1 MKIIYLGAGYCSEF
15 LTPLIQ
21 DKAEIIGV
29 HSQSPFK
36 IKFKDFRN
44 IQRFTFEDFLYL
56 KEKIL
61 KDTTH
66 ILVSIPPDN
75 RGDIAFRYLKKLLE
89 KKNSIK
95 WFGYFSTTGVYGDHG
110 GEWVNELSELRT
122 KNKRSLNR
130 ILAEDQYL
138 GLYKNYNLPVHIFRL
153 PGIYG
158 PTRSV
163 IGRIKKNE
171 MKLIETKKHFFSRVF
186 VTDIAQAIYSSM
198 KNITPGEVYNITDDY
213 PCSAFE
219 VASYAYQI
227 LRIPKPPIINLNDI
241 SINQMTRSFYKENK
255 RVSNKKIKQKLKW
268 YPRIKDYKQG
278 LDEILNKKL

>member
-1 MKIIYLGAGYCSEF
+1 M
-15 LTPLIQ
+15 
-21 DKAEIIGV
+21 
-29 HSQSPFK
+29 
-36 IKFKDFRN
+36 
-44 IQRFTFEDFLYL
+44 
-56 KEKIL
+56 
-61 KDTTH
+61 
-66 ILVSIPPDN
+66 
-75 RGDIAFRYLKKLLE
+75 
-89 KKNSIK
+89 
-95 WFGYFSTTGVYGDHG
+95 
-110 GEWVNELSELRT
+110 RT

-171 MKLIETKKHFFSRVF
+171 MKHIKKKKHFFSRVF

-227 LRIPKPPIINLNDI
+227 LRIPKPPIIKLNDN
-241 SINQMTRSFYKENK
+241 SINEMTRSFYKENK

-278 LDEILNKKL
+278 LNEILNKKL